1 MVQICT
7 YHGIKHGE
15 DLARLS
21 FWGDMTISNGRH
33 DRDCEKEHLSGL
45 ELCCIIGNIKLPL
58 KRSKRL
64 ASEWKCKSWSNIGK
78 CPLEVPGLHLP
89 IVVVLLHSFHHLPHG
104 SSRYEHIHIW
114 SSLYTTMHHI
124 WSALYTTLSTN
135 IRISASAWKNWFQ
148 IVVGIKLTEIN
159 HMLEKVGEIFTYY
172 QMEKVGESWT
182 QSNVDLL
189 VEVSLVEPSLHVV
202 AVHQHPP
209 LLRQEVG
216 NHLAQRKSF
225 LQTVF
230 SCPSNTMY
238 TT

>member
-21 FWGDMTISNGRH
+21 FGGDMTISNGRH

-78 CPLEVPGLHLP
+78 CPLEVPALHLP

-104 SSRYEHIHIW
+104 SSRYEHVKNDTYMI
-114 SSLYTTMHHI
+114 MHHA
-124 WSALYTTLSTN
+124 SYM
-135 IRISASAWKNWFQ
+135 ISIIHHLVHKYSHICLCLKKM
-148 IVVGIKLTEIN
+148 V
-159 HMLEKVGEIFTYY
+159 
-172 QMEKVGESWT
+172 
-182 QSNVDLL
+182 SNCC
-189 VEVSLVEPSLHVV
+189 
-202 AVHQHPP
+202 
-209 LLRQEVG
+209 G
-216 NHLAQRKSF
+216 N
-225 LQTVF
+225 
-230 SCPSNTMY
+230 
-238 TT
+238 